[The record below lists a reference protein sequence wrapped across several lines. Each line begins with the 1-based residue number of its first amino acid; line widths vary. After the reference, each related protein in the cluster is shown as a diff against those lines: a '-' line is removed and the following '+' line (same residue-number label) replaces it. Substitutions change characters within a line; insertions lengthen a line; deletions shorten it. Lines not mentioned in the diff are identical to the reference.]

1 MKFLL
6 RSSIIS
12 EVPWWFSGK
21 EFTCQFRR
29 HGFDPWVGEIPWRRK
44 WQLVLVLLPGKSHGQ
59 RTLADYSPWGH
70 KRVRHDFS
78 TKQQQRIIYKKKQI
92 NQDLF

>member
-70 KRVRHDFS
+70 KQLNR
-78 TKQQQRIIYKKKQI
+78 TE
-92 NQDLF
+92 